1 MLDHRLQIGI
11 QRDVYINN
19 DQIQSNGTIDW
30 RPNRTDKGKKSIN
43 KRKKRSILICSIQ
56 YNIILEVHNQ
66 NIKYKQA
73 REERLTSKY
82 KQSRIQHKEQLK
94 EKSAQLAAS
103 FVEFQKRAAKMSP
116 KDMDSDSEMA
126 VLR

>member
-1 MLDHRLQIGI
+1 M
-11 QRDVYINN
+11 
-19 DQIQSNGTIDW
+19 
-30 RPNRTDKGKKSIN
+30 
-43 KRKKRSILICSIQ
+43 
-56 YNIILEVHNQ
+56 HNQ

>member
-1 MLDHRLQIGI
+1 MGRLTEGQLE
-11 QRDVYINN
+11 
-19 DQIQSNGTIDW
+19 
-30 RPNRTDKGKKSIN
+30 
-43 KRKKRSILICSIQ
+43 LIRVRGFYLVTLLSSGPLSSVQ
-56 YNIILEVHNQ
+56 YNIIIEVHNQ

-94 EKSAQLAAS
+94 EKSAQLASA
-103 FVEFQKRAAKMSP
+103 FVDFQKRAAKMSP

>member
-19 DQIQSNGTIDW
+19 DQIQSNGTIDG

-43 KRKKRSILICSIQ
+43 KETKVNLICSIQ

>member
-1 MLDHRLQIGI
+1 M
-11 QRDVYINN
+11 
-19 DQIQSNGTIDW
+19 
-30 RPNRTDKGKKSIN
+30 
-43 KRKKRSILICSIQ
+43 
-56 YNIILEVHNQ
+56 HNQ

-94 EKSAQLAAS
+94 EKSAQLAAA
-103 FVEFQKRAAKMSP
+103 FVDFQKRAAKMSP

-126 VLR
+126 VLRWVFFRLLIFVFCAKKPNITVS

>member
-1 MLDHRLQIGI
+1 MVTLLSSGPLLYSA
-11 QRDVYINN
+11 V
-19 DQIQSNGTIDW
+19 
-30 RPNRTDKGKKSIN
+30 
-43 KRKKRSILICSIQ
+43 Q
-56 YNIILEVHNQ
+56 YNIIIEVHNQ

-94 EKSAQLAAS
+94 EKSAQLASA
-103 FVEFQKRAAKMSP
+103 FVDFQKRAAKMSP